1 MEFGSAVL
9 NGIAVLY
16 NAADDAALER
26 AQTALRS
33 RFEQLEAVLDETGP
47 WFAGQRF
54 GLVDAVF
61 GPVFRYF
68 DVIPPAGLFDGL
80 PRVQAWR
87 AALAGRPSVRDAVA
101 AGYAARLR
109 GFLLDRRAALS
120 RRLGA

>member
-1 MEFGSAVL
+1 
-9 NGIAVLY
+9 
-16 NAADDAALER
+16 
-26 AQTALRS
+26 
-33 RFEQLEAVLDETGP
+33 
-47 WFAGQRF
+47 
-54 GLVDAVF
+54 VDAVF

-87 AALAGRPSVRDAVA
+87 GALAGRPSVRDAVA

-109 GFLLDRRAALS
+109 GFLLDRRSALS